1 MGDTTT
7 TVLTM
12 PRQYVV
18 RKPAGDPAAARRLA
32 TAYDACADA
41 LVGQVRHVARV
52 LDQLGPAWRG
62 GGARSA
68 RAPEQVLSDDAVR
81 IARALRRSADDLR
94 HYAHQLER
102 AHDHHGWSIGRL
114 VTLGAIVTVGVAAVV
129 VTVGAAAPA
138 EAAAATVAI
147 ETAEA
152 ATAAAGAAGTT
163 AATSLASWQPLLAAV
178 RPLTPF
184 LIPHLVSAG
193 ASCGIEAVSEL
204 LGPRRRLDAH
214 SLEVSAAV
222 GFAGS
227 ATGRAVEDALAG
239 SRPFVRRLAEAG
251 SWTVN
256 GTAGGYADDS
266 TLDPL
271 DSLSFGLTGVVARDV
286 RRGVDD
292 LSGAAGKL
300 VHKLRRRRASRE

>member
-1 MGDTTT
+1 M
-7 TVLTM
+7 VE
-12 PRQYVV
+12 YVV
-18 RKPAGDPAAARRLA
+18 HTPAGDPAAAQRLA
-32 TAYDACADA
+32 TAYDACADT

-62 GGARSA
+62 DGARSA
-68 RAPEQVLSDDAVR
+68 RTPEQVLNDDAVR
-81 IARALRRSADDLR
+81 IARALRRSADNLR
-94 HYAHQLER
+94 HYAQQLER
-102 AHDHHGWSIGRL
+102 AHEHHGWSIGRL

-138 EAAAATVAI
+138 EAAAAAAAV

-152 ATAAAGAAGTT
+152 ATASAAAAGTT
-163 AATSLASWQPLLAAV
+163 AATSLACWQSLLAAV

-184 LIPHLVSAG
+184 LVPHLVSAG

-204 LGPRRRLDAH
+204 LGPHQRLDAH

-222 GFAGS
+222 GFAGA

-239 SRPFVRRLAEAG
+239 SRPIARRLAEAG

-286 RRGVDD
+286 RRGVDEM
-292 LSGAAGKL
+292 SGAAGKL
-300 VHKLRRRRASRE
+300 VHELRRRRASSE